1 MKTIDQELERMR
13 EKLYRTIS
21 QNGFRLSTDEVVSV
35 SGKMDELILEYYRKK
50 DQGSLKRSFPGYW
63 RG

>member
-1 MKTIDQELERMR
+1 LKTIDRELERMR

-21 QNGFRLSTDEVVSV
+21 QNGFRLSSDEVLLV

-50 DQGSLKRSFPGYW
+50 DQGSQRSIPGC

>member
-1 MKTIDQELERMR
+1 LKTIDRELERMR

-21 QNGFRLSTDEVVSV
+21 QNGFRLSSDEVLLV

-50 DQGSLKRSFPGYW
+50 DQGSLKRSIPGCC

>member
-1 MKTIDQELERMR
+1 MKTIDRELDRMR

-21 QNGFRLSTDEVVSV
+21 QNGFRLSSDEVLLV

-50 DQGSLKRSFPGYW
+50 DQGSQRSIPGC